1 MGFQLSIKQNVS
13 TAVTLNLST
22 WVEWFEWNT
31 AATHSNFIQ
40 IQSIT
45 WKSWVKPSFWS
56 NFIGPLPNGGWGEGR
71 GVLQTKLYTHVP
83 QFCTGSNKDSKWTYY
98 GRYRLAPYLFAIINN
113 HKVYNRVAKKRNKSE
128 TRCMKPFNKLFG
140 NTPRQV
146 TPYEKYLLD
155 FSIPRPKVL
164 GKGSVNKHLQV
175 LIWFSCDCHFFLRD
189 LNYYKLRAC
198 RFCHRITM

>member
-1 MGFQLSIKQNVS
+1 MGVR
-13 TAVTLNLST
+13 
-22 WVEWFEWNT
+22 
-31 AATHSNFIQ
+31 
-40 IQSIT
+40 
-45 WKSWVKPSFWS
+45 
-56 NFIGPLPNGGWGEGR
+56 GREG

-98 GRYRLAPYLFAIINN
+98 GCYNN
-113 HKVYNRVAKKRNKSE
+113 HKVYNRIAKKRNKSE
-128 TRCMKPFNKLFG
+128 TRYMKPFNKLFG

-155 FSIPRPKVL
+155 FSLPRPKVL

-189 LNYYKLRAC
+189 LNYHKLRGC
-198 RFCHRITM
+198 RFSRRITM